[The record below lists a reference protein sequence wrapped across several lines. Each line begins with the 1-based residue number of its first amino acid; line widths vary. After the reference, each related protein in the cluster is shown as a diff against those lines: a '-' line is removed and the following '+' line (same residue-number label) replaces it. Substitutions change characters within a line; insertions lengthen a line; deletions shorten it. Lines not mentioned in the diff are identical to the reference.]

1 VMNVGQREGYQRIA
15 HVLCELL
22 VRLRA
27 VGLAEDHTCTLPIT
41 QSEFADATGLTT
53 VHVNRMLQQLRADG
67 LIELKGD
74 RLKVL
79 DWDKLQQ
86 AGEFDPAYLH
96 LERQEAAA

>member
-1 VMNVGQREGYQRIA
+1 
-15 HVLCELL
+15 
-22 VRLRA
+22 
-27 VGLAEDHTCTLPIT
+27 
-41 QSEFADATGLTT
+41 
-53 VHVNRMLQQLRADG
+53 MLQHLRADG

-74 RLKVL
+74 HLKVL